1 MSRNSAASKRSKLEV
16 TEISDQSINY
26 LLSKPASNHF
36 QTQDNSLKR
45 CLGAI
50 IMFLEG
56 YPFSLGTT
64 TLLECSA
71 EQELEMNKGCWK
83 RRPGNQVAAWESAMM
98 EQRAQA

>member
-1 MSRNSAASKRSKLEV
+1 MSRNSAASKRSKLDLLE
-16 TEISDQSINY
+16 SINY

-36 QTQDNSLKR
+36 QTHDNSLKT
-45 CLGAI
+45 CLGTI

-71 EQELEMNKGCWK
+71 EQELEINKGCWK
-83 RRPGNQVAAWESAMM
+83 RRPGNEVAAWESAMM
-98 EQRAQA
+98 E